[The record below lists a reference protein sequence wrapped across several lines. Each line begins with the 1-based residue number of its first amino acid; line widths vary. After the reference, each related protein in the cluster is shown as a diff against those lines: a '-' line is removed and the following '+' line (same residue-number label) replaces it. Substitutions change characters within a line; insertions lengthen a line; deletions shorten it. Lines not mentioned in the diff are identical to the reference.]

1 MRAVPRAM
9 STGHVPGPK
18 KPKGATDDFLL
29 DGVSSRYVPNYLTGQ
44 ARASQDA
51 FVLLVVSVEI
61 GGFSRSNGRRCA
73 GSKLGKGATIILR
86 SSSPGFTDPSKP
98 AYVFDV
104 RLASELIND
113 SPTLYVADILRF
125 T

>member
-51 FVLLVVSVEI
+51 FVLLVVSLKLAV
-61 GGFSRSNGRRCA
+61 SVDRTVA
-73 GSKLGKGATIILR
+73 GVQ
-86 SSSPGFTDPSKP
+86 DPSWGRAP
-98 AYVFDV
+98 QSFSD
-104 RLASELIND
+104 RLVQALQIRRSLHTC
-113 SPTLYVADILRF
+113 SMCV
-125 T
+125 